1 MLPLYEATAGHS
13 HLADGLKDIKEG
25 LYRNAIW
32 RELVRRDLYNRTK
45 GAWLGKWWIIIGQT
59 AAILGIGLIYGRLF
73 AMEIEHYLP
82 YFATGIITWSYII
95 SLVNEGA
102 DVFVQ
107 SKGYLTQTRFPLS
120 VCVFRYVA
128 RNLILFAYKTSIIF
142 AILLVFQLPVGW
154 SAVIALLG
162 VTLIALAGFFTGVV
176 LGLLN
181 ARYRD
186 VGQFVTS
193 LSVVLFFITPV
204 FWKADRLGDFA
215 WVVHY
220 NPLYHFLSLVRSPLI
235 GEPVSFWSFV
245 MTGGAIAILAVVA
258 SAVYRIY
265 GREVVYWL

>member
-1 MLPLYEATAGHS
+1 METG
-13 HLADGLKDIKEG
+13 LA
-25 LYRNAIW
+25 
-32 RELVRRDLYNRTK
+32 
-45 GAWLGKWWIIIGQT
+45 
-59 AAILGIGLIYGRLF
+59 
-73 AMEIEHYLP
+73 
-82 YFATGIITWSYII
+82 
-95 SLVNEGA
+95 
-102 DVFVQ
+102 
-107 SKGYLTQTRFPLS
+107 FPLS

-142 AILLVFQLPVGW
+142 AILLVFQPPVGW

-235 GEPVSFWSFV
+235 GEPVSSWSFV